1 MYNETKF
8 IYFFKSIFIEFAAS
22 YLQKLHLIL
31 ESNNPETFKAVIK
44 LYLDYSEKLESINH
58 TVIDLSIDGSEEF
71 STNKQILQDSV
82 IKKDILTVQLYQE
95 VCKKLQ
101 DYPEIC
107 MDFLLF
113 LNPHQVAIIGKS
125 IEYMMLQK
133 MNDFV
138 HVAQV
143 YFAKQPSR
151 IAKMMQAIT
160 QLSSD
165 PHTTL
170 ENVYAVMS
178 SVFKGHP
185 LVMDMFLQI
194 LPTAKPPER

>member
-1 MYNETKF
+1 MV
-8 IYFFKSIFIEFAAS
+8 FFLICIQFFFVEFAAS
-22 YLQKLHLIL
+22 YLQKLHLTL
-31 ESNNPETFKAVIK
+31 EPNNPEIFKTVIK
-44 LYLDYSEKLESINH
+44 LYLDYSEKLENINQ
-58 TVIDLSIDGSEEF
+58 TVIDPIFPEEF
-71 STNKQILQDSV
+71 ATNKEIQDSA
-82 IKKDILTVQLYQE
+82 IKKDILTIRLYQDI
-95 VCKKLQ
+95 CKRLQ
-101 DYPEIC
+101 NYPEMC
-107 MDFLLF
+107 TDFLLF
-113 LNPHQVAIIGKS
+113 LKPHQATMIGKS

-138 HVAQV
+138 HIAQI

-170 ENVYAVMS
+170 ETIHTIIS
-178 SVFKGHP
+178 PVFKGHP
-185 LVMDMFLQI
+185 LIMDLFLQV

>member
-1 MYNETKF
+1 M
-8 IYFFKSIFIEFAAS
+8 
-22 YLQKLHLIL
+22 IL
-31 ESNNPETFKAVIK
+31 ESNNPETFRAVIK
-44 LYLDYSEKLESINH
+44 LLLDYNEKLENINH
-58 TVIDLSIDGSEEF
+58 TVVDSSVTDESEEF
-71 STNKQILQDSV
+71 LANKQMLQDSA
-82 IKKDILTVQLYQE
+82 IKKDVLTTQLYQE

-101 DYPEIC
+101 NNPELC
-107 MDFLLF
+107 TDFLLF
-113 LNPHQVAIIGKS
+113 LKPHQAAMIGKS
-125 IEYMMLQK
+125 TEYMMLQK

-138 HVAQV
+138 HVTQI

-178 SVFKGHP
+178 PVFKGHP
-185 LVMDMFLQI
+185 LVMDLFLQT

>member
-1 MYNETKF
+1 M
-8 IYFFKSIFIEFAAS
+8 
-22 YLQKLHLIL
+22 IL

-44 LYLDYSEKLESINH
+44 LYLDYSEKLESINQ
-58 TVIDLSIDGSEEF
+58 TVIDSSITDGSEKF
-71 STNKQILQDSV
+71 SGNKQILQDNA

-107 MDFLLF
+107 TDFLLF
-113 LNPHQVAIIGKS
+113 LKPHQAAMIGKS

-133 MNDFV
+133 MNDFI
-138 HVAQV
+138 HVAQI

-151 IAKMMQAIT
+151 IAKMVQAIT

-194 LPTAKPPER
+194 LPTAKLPER

>member
-1 MYNETKF
+1 MT
-8 IYFFKSIFIEFAAS
+8 
-22 YLQKLHLIL
+22 L

-44 LYLDYSEKLESINH
+44 LYLDYSEKLENINH
-58 TVIDLSIDGSEEF
+58 TVIDSSVTDGSEEF
-71 STNKQILQDSV
+71 SVNKQILQDNS

-107 MDFLLF
+107 TDFLLF
-113 LNPHQVAIIGKS
+113 LKPHQAAMIGKS

-133 MNDFV
+133 MNDFI
-138 HVAQV
+138 HVAQI

-151 IAKMMQAIT
+151 IAKMVQAIT

-185 LVMDMFLQI
+185 LVMDLFLQI
-194 LPTAKPPER
+194 LPTAKLPER

>member
-1 MYNETKF
+1 M
-8 IYFFKSIFIEFAAS
+8 I
-22 YLQKLHLIL
+22 Q
-31 ESNNPETFKAVIK
+31 
-44 LYLDYSEKLESINH
+44 LYLDYSEKLENINR
-58 TVIDLSIDGSEEF
+58 TVDASRHEELSTEA
-71 STNKQILQDSV
+71 LQNSA
-82 IKKDILTVQLYQE
+82 IRKDILTVQLYQD

-101 DYPEIC
+101 NYPEMC
-107 MDFLLF
+107 SDFLLF
-113 LNPHQVAIIGKS
+113 LKPHQAAMIGKS

-133 MNDFV
+133 MKNFV

-170 ENVYAVMS
+170 ENVHTVMS
-178 SVFKGHP
+178 PVFKGHP
-185 LVMDMFLQI
+185 LVMDLFLQI

>member
-1 MYNETKF
+1 
-8 IYFFKSIFIEFAAS
+8 
-22 YLQKLHLIL
+22 LIL

-44 LYLDYSEKLESINH
+44 LYLDYSEKLESINQ
-58 TVIDLSIDGSEEF
+58 TVIDSSITDGSEEF
-71 STNKQILQDSV
+71 STNKQILQDNA

-107 MDFLLF
+107 TDFLLF
-113 LNPHQVAIIGKS
+113 LKPHQAAMVGKS

-133 MNDFV
+133 MNDFI
-138 HVAQV
+138 HVAQI

-151 IAKMMQAIT
+151 IAKMVQAIT

-194 LPTAKPPER
+194 LPTAKLPER

>member
-1 MYNETKF
+1 M
-8 IYFFKSIFIEFAAS
+8 
-22 YLQKLHLIL
+22 IL

-58 TVIDLSIDGSEEF
+58 AVIDLSIDGSEEF
-71 STNKQILQDSV
+71 STNKQILQDSA

-101 DYPEIC
+101 DYPEIHT
-107 MDFLLF
+107 DFLLF
-113 LNPHQVAIIGKS
+113 LNPHQAAIIGKS

-178 SVFKGHP
+178 SIFKGHP

>member
-1 MYNETKF
+1 M
-8 IYFFKSIFIEFAAS
+8 
-22 YLQKLHLIL
+22 IL
-31 ESNNPETFKAVIK
+31 ESNNPETFKAAIK

-58 TVIDLSIDGSEEF
+58 TAIDQSISGGPEEF
-71 STNKQILQDSV
+71 LANKQMLQDSA
-82 IKKDILTVQLYQE
+82 IKKDILTIQLYQE

-107 MDFLLF
+107 TDFLLF
-113 LNPHQVAIIGKS
+113 LKPHQAAMIGKS

-138 HVAQV
+138 HVAQI

-170 ENVYAVMS
+170 ENVYAIMS

>member
-1 MYNETKF
+1 M
-8 IYFFKSIFIEFAAS
+8 
-22 YLQKLHLIL
+22 IL

-44 LYLDYSEKLESINH
+44 LYLDYSEKLENINH
-58 TVIDLSIDGSEEF
+58 TVIVPPITDGSEE
-71 STNKQILQDSV
+71 SPVNKQMLQKNA
-82 IKKDILTVQLYQE
+82 IKKDILTIQLYEE

-101 DYPEIC
+101 NYPEIC
-107 MDFLLF
+107 IDFLLF
-113 LNPHQVAIIGKS
+113 LKPHQAAMIGKS

-138 HVAQV
+138 HVAQI

-170 ENVYAVMS
+170 ENVYIVMS

-185 LVMDMFLQI
+185 LVMDLFLQI
-194 LPTAKPPER
+194 LPIAKPPER

>member
-1 MYNETKF
+1 
-8 IYFFKSIFIEFAAS
+8 
-22 YLQKLHLIL
+22 LIL

-44 LYLDYSEKLESINH
+44 LYLDYSEKLENINH
-58 TVIDLSIDGSEEF
+58 TVINPSIIDESKGF
-71 STNKQILQDSV
+71 LANKQILQENA
-82 IKKDILTVQLYQE
+82 IKKDILTIQLYQE
-95 VCKKLQ
+95 ICKKLQ
-101 DYPEIC
+101 NYPEIC
-107 MDFLLF
+107 TDFLLF
-113 LNPHQVAIIGKS
+113 LKPHQAAMIGKS
-125 IEYMMLQK
+125 TEYMMLQK

-138 HVAQV
+138 HVAQI

-170 ENVYAVMS
+170 ENVYTVMS

-185 LVMDMFLQI
+185 LVMDLFLQI